1 MIQSASAPLVTPT
14 VTYSAVVGKIIERLR
29 DQRGLTQDQ
38 VGRALGIGQSAYS
51 RLEQG
56 QTAMNLAQLQAIAEH
71 LATTPGSLLQEAD
84 IATRRLIAQGVQV
97 KNEKEI
103 PAAAILVGLGI
114 LAALLA
120 AGK

>member
-1 MIQSASAPLVTPT
+1 MTRPASAPLVTPT
-14 VTYSAVVGKIIERLR
+14 ITYSAVAGKVIERLR
-29 DQRGLTQDQ
+29 DARGLTQEQ
-38 VGRALGIGQSAYS
+38 LGGALGIGQSAYS

-56 QTAMNLAQLQAIAEH
+56 QTSMSLAQLHVIAEQ
-71 LATTPGSLLQEAD
+71 LNTTPGSLLHEAD
-84 IATRRLIAQGVQV
+84 TLTRRLLAQGVQV

-103 PAAAILVGLGI
+103 PTAAILVGLGI